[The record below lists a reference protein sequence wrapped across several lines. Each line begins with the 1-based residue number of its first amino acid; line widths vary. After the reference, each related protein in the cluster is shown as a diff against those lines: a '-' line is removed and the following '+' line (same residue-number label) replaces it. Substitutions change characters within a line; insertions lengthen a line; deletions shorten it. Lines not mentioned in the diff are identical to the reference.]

1 MRVRVRES
9 LPVSDS
15 SATIEANGSAHLAA
29 QARLV
34 SALRDAA
41 MAGAKDGR
49 VELIETHIS
58 YVILTGQFAYKIK
71 KALELGFLDFR
82 SLAARRFYCEEE
94 LRLNRRLAP
103 KLYLEV
109 VPITGS
115 IEIPV
120 LEGTGAAIDY
130 AVKMREF
137 PQEALA
143 SRALCR
149 GELSAA
155 DVDTLAAK
163 VAAFHRTTLVA
174 RNGKPFGA
182 PDSVLRVARQNFA
195 QMRPLLDTPAEIA
208 DLDSLAAWT
217 DRQHAASAASMALR
231 RSEGFVR
238 ECHGDLHLGNIAVVD
253 GELTIFDC
261 IEFNEEM
268 RWIDVMSEVAFVTMD
283 LHDRGRPDFA
293 HRFLNAY
300 LEITGDYAGLNVLRF
315 YLVYRA
321 MVRAK
326 VARLRAEQLAPG
338 STKSAALA
346 ESRGY
351 LKIAADYAQ
360 PPRPALL
367 ITHGLAGSGKT
378 TLSQVLLELIGAVR
392 IRTDVERKRLH
403 DLPAAARRGN
413 GIDAG
418 LYAPETTRETY
429 LRALQL
435 ARVASAAGW
444 RVIIDAAFLRRW
456 QRQLFRDLAS
466 ESGVGFTIVDFV
478 AATATLRDRV
488 RQRLHDPR
496 EASDADVAVLE
507 HQVRTQE
514 RLAPD
519 ELDDTVVYDAQ
530 RPLAE
535 ARLPECW
542 HGVLDRLAA
551 ITAAGIAAKAPGPAE
566 GTDPG
571 LAAKVAFLSRVESY
585 PEPTTAVR
593 PIETHMSWV
602 FLTDGNAYKLK
613 KPVHLS
619 YLDFR
624 TEALRRHHCS
634 EEVRLNQRLSN
645 GVYLGTVPLMADA
658 AGRLSIG
665 AVGVAIDWLVHMRRL
680 PAERM
685 LDAMIKNGTL
695 AEDDLR
701 RVLAKLSRFY
711 RAAPA
716 VDMSP
721 SVYRARF
728 AAGIAENLRELCN
741 PAYGLPR
748 DLVESVCDRQVAV
761 LEFQAALLEHRV
773 QAGRVIEA
781 HGDLRPEHICLE
793 FDPQII
799 DCLEFSLDLRLLD
812 PADELAFLA
821 LECGRLGAAGLRSVI
836 FTAYADATGDAPPD
850 RLVHFYQSYR
860 ASVRAKIAVWHLNDP
875 VVTDPHK
882 WSEHARDYL
891 RLAREHI
898 ARCE

>member
-1 MRVRVRES
+1 
-9 LPVSDS
+9 
-15 SATIEANGSAHLAA
+15 
-29 QARLV
+29 
-34 SALRDAA
+34 
-41 MAGAKDGR
+41 MAGAEDGR
-49 VELIETHIS
+49 VQLIETHIS

-103 KLYLEV
+103 ELYLEV

-120 LEGTGAAIDY
+120 LDGTGAAIEY

-143 SRALCR
+143 SRVLRR

-163 VAAFHRTTLVA
+163 VAAFHRTALVA
-174 RNGKPFGA
+174 RNGTPFGT
-182 PDSVLRVARQNFA
+182 PDNVLRIARQNFT
-195 QMRPLLDTPAEIA
+195 QMRPLLLTPAEAA
-208 DLDSLAAWT
+208 DLDSLALWT
-217 DRQHAASAASMALR
+217 DRQHAASAASMTLR

-283 LHDRGRPDFA
+283 LHDRGWPDFA

-300 LEITGDYAGLNVLRF
+300 LEITGDYAGLDVLRF

-326 VARLRAEQLAPG
+326 VARLRAEQLGPG
-338 STKSAALA
+338 SDKCAALA

-351 LKIAADYAQ
+351 LKIATDYAKL
-360 PPRPALL
+360 PRPALL

-378 TLSQVLLELIGAVR
+378 TLSQALLELIGAVR

-403 DLPAAARRGN
+403 DLPAAARGRN

-418 LYAPETTRETY
+418 LYAPDATRETY
-429 LRALQL
+429 LCALRL
-435 ARVASAAGW
+435 ARVATAAGW
-444 RVIIDAAFLRRW
+444 RVIVDAAFLKRW
-456 QRQLFRDLAS
+456 QRQLSRDLAS
-466 ESGVGFTIVDFV
+466 ESGIRFTIVDFV
-478 AATATLRDRV
+478 AATATLRDRIA
-488 RQRLHDPR
+488 QRLHDPH
-496 EASDADVAVLE
+496 EASDADLAVLE
-507 HQVRTQE
+507 HQLQTQE
-514 RLAPD
+514 PLAPD

-535 ARLPECW
+535 ARLPESW
-542 HGVLDRLAA
+542 RGVLDRLAA
-551 ITAAGIAAKAPGPAE
+551 VPAADLAAKAAGPAE
-566 GTDPG
+566 EADPG
-571 LAAKVAFLSRVESY
+571 LAAKVAFLSRPESY
-585 PEPTTAVR
+585 PEPTIAVR

-602 FLTDGNAYKLK
+602 FLTDRNAYKLK

-624 TEALRRHHCS
+624 TAALRRHHCS

-645 GVYLGTVPLMADA
+645 GVYLGTVPLVAGA
-658 AGRLSIG
+658 GGRLRIG
-665 AVGVAIDWLVHMRRL
+665 ADGAAIDWLVRMRRL

-685 LDAMIKNGTL
+685 LDAMIRNRTL

-701 RVLAKLSRFY
+701 RVLSKLSNFY
-711 RAAPA
+711 RTAPA

-728 AAGIAENLRELCN
+728 AAGIAENLRELSN
-741 PAYGLPR
+741 PSYALPR
-748 DLVESVCDRQVAV
+748 NLVESVCHRQVAG
-761 LEFQAALLEHRV
+761 LDSLAALLENRV

-793 FDPQII
+793 SDPQII
-799 DCLEFSLDLRLLD
+799 DCLEFSLDLRVLD

-836 FTAYADATGDAPPD
+836 FTQYADATGDSPPD

-875 VVTDPHK
+875 VVRDPHK
-882 WSEHARDYL
+882 WPDHARAYL

-898 ARCE
+898 AWCE

>member
-1 MRVRVRES
+1 
-9 LPVSDS
+9 
-15 SATIEANGSAHLAA
+15 
-29 QARLV
+29 
-34 SALRDAA
+34 
-41 MAGAKDGR
+41 MAGAEDGR

-103 KLYLEV
+103 ELYLEV

-120 LEGTGAAIDY
+120 LGGTGAAIEY

-143 SRALCR
+143 SRALRR

-155 DVDTLAAK
+155 DVDTLAVK
-163 VAAFHRTTLVA
+163 VAAFHRTALVA
-174 RNGKPFGA
+174 RNGTPFGT
-182 PDSVLRVARQNFA
+182 PDNVLRIARQNFT
-195 QMRPLLDTPAEIA
+195 QMRPLLLTPAEAA
-208 DLDSLAAWT
+208 DLDALALWT
-217 DRQHAASAASMALR
+217 DRQHAASAASMTLR

-268 RWIDVMSEVAFVTMD
+268 RWIDVMSEVAFVAMD
-283 LHDRGRPDFA
+283 LHDGGRPDFA

-300 LEITGDYAGLNVLRF
+300 LEITGDYAGLDVLRF

-326 VARLRAEQLAPG
+326 VARLRAEQLEPG
-338 STKSAALA
+338 SDKSAALT

-351 LKIAADYAQ
+351 LKIATDYAQ

-367 ITHGLAGSGKT
+367 IAHGLAGSGKT
-378 TLSQVLLELIGAVR
+378 TLSQALLELVGAVR

-403 DLPAAARRGN
+403 DLPAAARGGN

-418 LYAPETTRETY
+418 LYAPEATRETY
-429 LRALQL
+429 LRAVQL
-435 ARVASAAGW
+435 ARVAGAAGW
-444 RVIIDAAFLRRW
+444 RVIVDAAFLKRW

-466 ESGVGFTIVDFV
+466 ESGIRFTIVDFV

-488 RQRLHDPR
+488 AQRLHDPH
-496 EASDADVAVLE
+496 EASDADLAVLA
-507 HQVRTQE
+507 HQVQTQE
-514 RLAPD
+514 PLAPD

-535 ARLPECW
+535 ARLPESW
-542 HGVLDRLAA
+542 RGVLDRLAA
-551 ITAAGIAAKAPGPAE
+551 VPAADFAAKAAGPEEEA
-566 GTDPG
+566 DPG
-571 LAAKVAFLSRVESY
+571 LAAKVAFLSRPESY
-585 PEPTTAVR
+585 PEPTIAVR

-602 FLTDGNAYKLK
+602 FLTDRNAYKLK

-624 TEALRRHHCS
+624 TAALRRHHCS

-645 GVYLGTVPLMADA
+645 GVYLGTVPLVAGA
-658 AGRLSIG
+658 GGRLRIG
-665 AVGVAIDWLVHMRRL
+665 ADGAAIDWLVRMRRL

-685 LDAMIKNGTL
+685 LDAMIRNRML

-701 RVLAKLSRFY
+701 RVLAKLSNFY
-711 RAAPA
+711 RTAPA

-721 SVYRARF
+721 AVYRARF
-728 AAGIAENLRELCN
+728 AAGIAENLHELSN
-741 PAYGLPR
+741 PAYVLPR
-748 DLVESVCDRQVAV
+748 DLVESVCDRQVAM
-761 LEFQAALLEHRV
+761 LDSLAALLENRV

-793 FDPQII
+793 SDPQII
-799 DCLEFSLDLRLLD
+799 DCLEFSLDLRVLD

-821 LECGRLGAAGLRSVI
+821 LECGRLGAASLRNVI
-836 FTAYADATGDAPPD
+836 FTQYADATGDSPPD

-875 VVTDPHK
+875 VVRDPHK
-882 WSEHARDYL
+882 WPEHARDYL

-898 ARCE
+898 DWCE